1 VTKTRLTEESTKET
15 VKTIA
20 QGKPDV
26 PAHLWRLT
34 RVLFILHAR
43 LWVSARHPAFP
54 APSILGQMI
63 FHNSGAFAS
72 RECEGVRPSPVR
84 DHRKSRAHNMPPL
97 KAEITTDDFARLDIR
112 IGKVVEI
119 QPFPRARNP
128 SYKVGVDVGANR
140 IMWSSAQITNYDPAE
155 LVGSLVVC
163 VCNFAPKNIAG
174 FTSELLILGADNAE
188 GKVIVLSPRSEVAE
202 GEPVY

>member
-1 VTKTRLTEESTKET
+1 
-15 VKTIA
+15 
-20 QGKPDV
+20 
-26 PAHLWRLT
+26 
-34 RVLFILHAR
+34 
-43 LWVSARHPAFP
+43 
-54 APSILGQMI
+54 
-63 FHNSGAFAS
+63 
-72 RECEGVRPSPVR
+72 
-84 DHRKSRAHNMPPL
+84 MPPL

-128 SYKVGVDVGANR
+128 SYKVGVDVGAER
-140 IMWSSAQITNYDPAE
+140 ILWSSAQITNYDPAE

-174 FTSELLILGADNAE
+174 FTSELLILGAKNSE